1 LKATRQLWHADPHLG
16 GPELF
21 DPEVNEQLRLAL
33 PPECRQEYFTRAT
46 MPAHWLTAVVQNRPS
61 YRAREKSA
69 AINMGGLPAPM
80 VTELAWVLERHVQLG
95 MSIDAGLTTR
105 LTRVIAGVLTGP
117 RHREIVSLVQLTR
130 EEWIR
135 AIRLARVR
143 AGAPLG
149 VCTVEHLDHL
159 LGRFLGLLVHA
170 YHRGEWWE
178 LNVWNPVYDPRIPQR
193 LHEPAGRHSE
203 YFGRLTAPWL
213 REGAKWWLSRQ
224 LEAEVYTWSTV
235 NSRLDAL
242 KWFQRY
248 LDAAGGCD
256 GPHLVDDERRLRGFI
271 EGFQG
276 FLARQ
281 RVTTGPTKGQ
291 QLSTVVRRAA
301 MTSLEQFYRFC
312 YENQD
317 EAAGVLGEQ
326 RWRLLRPQ
334 HAVLFRFGDKP
345 KMRREPPPDAVLSDE
360 VLSRLASQSELLA
373 LPASEGGFGDEQALR
388 ALAILMRTGRR
399 INEVLML
406 DFDPLHPVVSPG
418 PDGGVARLRYQQ
430 TKILT
435 SDPTIVIDQEL
446 VAVIRAQQDWA
457 RARMAELGSAGLTPK
472 YLFLAVTSNRNGQ
485 RPYPMATLHYRLAA
499 LAERIDLRNELGQR
513 VRLSRTHNFRHS
525 KATGLINAGVPLHVV
540 MRYMGHLS
548 PAMTMHYAQTLSQTH
563 EREFLRFKKITAD
576 GREYEGDPQ
585 DLFDRLQLDRRTD
598 RILPNG
604 WCLLPP
610 RQACTKGNA
619 CLSCTK
625 FVTDETFRPS
635 LHHQLAET
643 GQLITRRQAEHQ
655 QRYGHPMTSDNVWL
669 TGRQQETAALEQILI
684 TLDRVR
690 TADGTVVPIRGAG
703 SAQRPLTSPAGED
716 TQ

>member
-16 GPELF
+16 GPGLF
-21 DPEVNEQLRLAL
+21 DPEVNQRLRDSL
-33 PPECRQEYFTRAT
+33 PPECRGEYFTRAT
-46 MPAHWLTAVVQNRPS
+46 MPAHWLNAVMENRPS
-61 YRAREKSA
+61 YRAREKSV
-69 AINMGGLPAPM
+69 AINLGGLPPPM
-80 VTELAWVLERHVQLG
+80 ATEFAWALERHVQLG
-95 MSIDAGLTTR
+95 MSINAELTTK
-105 LTRVIAGVLTGP
+105 LTRMITGALASS
-117 RHREIVSLVQLTR
+117 RHREVVSLVQLKR
-130 EEWIR
+130 EEWVQ

-143 AGAPLG
+143 AGAPLPTG
-149 VCTVEHLDHL
+149 RLEHLDHL

-193 LHEPAGRHSE
+193 PHEPEGRHAE

-248 LDAAGGCD
+248 LDAVGGCD
-256 GPHLVDDERRLRGFI
+256 GPHLVDDERRLRAFI

-291 QLSTVVRRAA
+291 QLGPVVRRMA

-312 YENQD
+312 YEHQD
-317 EAAGVLGEQ
+317 EAVEVLADQ

-345 KMRREPPPDAVLSDE
+345 KMRKEPPPDALLSDE
-360 VLSRLASQSELLA
+360 VLSRLASRSELLA
-373 LPASEGGFGDEQALR
+373 LPVSEGGFGDEQALR
-388 ALAILMRTGRR
+388 VLAILMRTGRR

-406 DFDPLHPVVSPG
+406 DFDPLRPVIDPD

-430 TKILT
+430 TKVLT
-435 SDPTIVIDQEL
+435 SDPTIVIDEEL

-457 RARMAELGSAGLTPK
+457 RARMAELGSPGLTPK
-472 YLFLAVTSNRNGQ
+472 YLFLAVTSNRHGQ
-485 RPYPMATLHYRLAA
+485 RPYPAGTMHGRLLAF
-499 LAERIDLRNELGQR
+499 AERIDLRNELGQR
-513 VRLSRTHNFRHS
+513 VRISRTQNFRHS
-525 KATGLINAGVPLHVV
+525 KATSLINAGVPLHVV

-576 GREYEGDPQ
+576 GREYHGDPR

-610 RQACTKGNA
+610 RQVCTKGNA
-619 CLSCTK
+619 CLLCTK
-625 FVTDETFRPS
+625 FVTDESHRPA
-635 LHHQLAET
+635 LQHQLAET
-643 GQLITRRQAEHQ
+643 GQLIARRQDEHQ
-655 QRYGHPMTSDNVWL
+655 QRYGHPMTGDNIWL
-669 TGRQQETAALEQILI
+669 TGRRQETAALEKILI
-684 TLDRVR
+684 TLDQVR
-690 TADGTVVPIRGAG
+690 TADGTIVPIRGAG
-703 SAQRPLTSPAGED
+703 APQRPAVDPAGED
-716 TQ
+716 TA

>member
-1 LKATRQLWHADPHLG
+1 LG
-16 GPELF
+16 GPGLF
-21 DPEVNEQLRLAL
+21 DPQVNEQLRLAL

-46 MPAHWLTAVVQNRPS
+46 MPVHWLAAVMENRPS
-61 YRAREKSA
+61 YRAREKSV
-69 AINMGGLPAPM
+69 AINLGGLPPPM
-80 VTELAWVLERHVQLG
+80 VTEFVWALERHVQLG
-95 MSIDAGLTTR
+95 MSINAQLTSR
-105 LTRVIAGVLTGP
+105 LTRVIAGALTGP
-117 RHREIVSLVQLTR
+117 RHREVVSLVQLKR
-130 EEWIR
+130 QEWAH
-135 AIRLARVR
+135 AIRVARVR
-143 AGAPLG
+143 AGAPIAAGRL
-149 VCTVEHLDHL
+149 EDLDHL

-170 YHRGEWWE
+170 YHRGQWWE
-178 LNVWNPVYDPRIPQR
+178 LDVWNPVYDPRIPQR
-193 LHEPAGRHSE
+193 PHEPTGRHAE
-203 YFGRLTAPWL
+203 YFHRLTTAWL
-213 REGAKWWLSRQ
+213 REGAKWWLARQ

-256 GPHLVDDERRLRGFI
+256 GPHLVDDEHRLRAFIDGFR
-271 EGFQG
+271 G

-281 RVTTGPTKGQ
+281 RVTAGPTKGQ
-291 QLSTVVRRAA
+291 QLGPVVRRMA

-312 YENQD
+312 YEHQD
-317 EAAGVLGEQ
+317 EAAQVLGDQ
-326 RWRLLRPQ
+326 RWRSLRPQ

-345 KMRREPPPDAVLSDE
+345 KMRKEPPPDALLSDE
-360 VLSRLASQSELLA
+360 VLSRLAEQSELLA
-373 LPASEGGFGDEQALR
+373 LPASQGGFADEQALR
-388 ALAILMRTGRR
+388 ALALLMRTGRR

-406 DFDPLHPVVSPG
+406 DFDPLHPVASPT

-446 VAVIRAQQDWA
+446 MAVIRAQQDWA
-457 RARMAELGSAGLTPK
+457 RARMAGLGNPGLTPK

-485 RPYPMATLHYRLAA
+485 RPYPAATMHNRLLA
-499 LAERIDLRNELGQR
+499 LAERIDLRNELGQP
-513 VRLSRTHNFRHS
+513 VRISRTHNFRHTKTTS
-525 KATGLINAGVPLHVV
+525 LINAGVPLHVV
-540 MRYMGHLS
+540 MRYMGHRS

-635 LHHQLAET
+635 LEHQLAET
-643 GQLITRRQAEHQ
+643 GQLVARRQAEHQ
-655 QRYGHPMTSDNVWL
+655 HRYGHPMTGDNVWL
-669 TGRQQETAALEQILI
+669 TGRQHETEALEKILI
-684 TLDRVR
+684 TLDQVR

-703 SAQRPLTSPAGED
+703 AAQRPAAGPAEEE
-716 TQ
+716 TP